1 MKKRRAESGGGG
13 GGSGSGASGGCGGS
27 GSGAS
32 SGGGC
37 ASSSSSS
44 ADLII
49 HEDILNP
56 SESYFEFNGTRV
68 YYNNLRPAP
77 ENGEYP
83 YLSYDNGSELA
94 FATFV
99 LKYDPSKGYIKIFAK
114 DMVEFQWPA
123 RLWPR
128 MQPIL
133 DAQKRKEEVVDM
145 SRFTTSLKGGR
156 SRRRYKR
163 RSRSRRY

>member
-1 MKKRRAESGGGG
+1 VKKRRAESGGGG
-13 GGSGSGASGGCGGS
+13 GA
-27 GSGAS
+27 GAS
-32 SGGGC
+32 SGGGGGGG
-37 ASSSSSS
+37 ASSAAGASST

-49 HEDILNP
+49 HEDRDP
-56 SESYFEFNGTRV
+56 PYFEFNGVRV
-68 YYNNLRPAP
+68 YYHTLRPAP

-83 YLSYDNGSELA
+83 YLSYDNGSEEA

-99 LKYDPSKGYIKIFAK
+99 LRYYPAKGYIEITAK

-133 DAQKRKEEVVDM
+133 DAQKRQEEVVDM
-145 SRFTTSLKGGR
+145 SKFTSLKGGR
-156 SRRRYKR
+156 SRSRRRSRR

>member
-1 MKKRRAESGGGG
+1 MKKRRAGSGGGG
-13 GGSGSGASGGCGGS
+13 GGSGSGASSGGGGS

-32 SGGGC
+32 SGGG

-49 HEDILNP
+49 NEDILYP
-56 SESYFEFNGTRV
+56 PESFFEFNGTRV

-83 YLSYDNGSELA
+83 YLMYDNGSALA
-94 FATFV
+94 SATFH
-99 LKYDPSKGYIKIFAK
+99 LKYEPSKGYIKITAK

-133 DAQKRKEEVVDM
+133 DAQKRKEEVLDM

-156 SRRRYKR
+156 SRRRSKR